1 MSQNKLFTKILMIF
15 LLPALGTFLFTSL
28 MVYEKVKVFDQIN
41 SMHTSLDYMKNVKE
55 LMHSLQKERSISS
68 IYLLSKKFK
77 YNLNNQ
83 RLESNINVEKI
94 KEFFIKNNNITN
106 SKEIKHQLEE
116 LYTLRNE
123 IDRFSI
129 KPYDAINKYIYIN
142 KLLLDSTI
150 SIKLQQAT
158 SLFNRTYLHLNNLL
172 TIKEYA
178 EIEITFMT
186 MINEKKLDQ
195 LRIHHD
201 LINAQAVQ
209 KIHLNEF
216 LLRASVEDI
225 NKYKELIV
233 NPYSTQLAFIRE
245 EFKIVSFED
254 VIYVKNWWEIFRSR
268 TFNLNEMYDFS
279 LIKAKEELLAYHEQ
293 SNNKQQLSFL
303 FLFLSIAIML
313 FLLYLLKSITKKE
326 EKSFNEVDT
335 QHEVYK
341 LLNKTNKILLK
352 IKEEKVLFNGLCY
365 MISKNK
371 NMSFALICKGDKKI
385 HANSSPLKDYVSK
398 KINTPIIYNKSLIA
412 KVFNSGEAII
422 IDTFEK
428 TEASILA
435 AVAKKYNLKSAAA
448 FPIIKFG
455 KVYAVLIIYSNKLSF
470 FNNEIEI
477 LFNNMIND
485 VSHTLEKIAY
495 EEMRKKQEDELRIA
509 SYAFETNEPMLITNK
524 ESQIIKANQAFCNVL
539 GYSLVELVNQTPNM
553 FKSNFHDSDFFKNI
567 WNDLSL
573 HGSWSGELY
582 NYNKKQEL
590 LALRSTITAI
600 KDSKGEIT
608 HYLAQ
613 YLDISKEKEKEKAL
627 EFIATHDNLTRLP
640 NRFLLMDR
648 LKQALLKASRIKNYA
663 CILFIDLDNFKK
675 TNDTMGH
682 EIGDKL
688 LILVANTLKRT
699 LRKED
704 TVARIG
710 GDEFIILAQNLSI
723 DQKEA
728 KAYAKMLANK
738 IKDALN
744 EIKTIDQH
752 VNIVTPSIGITLFN
766 NNERKANE
774 IIKQADKAMYKAK
787 NSGKNTCAFYDL
799 FCDGKTA

>member
-1 MSQNKLFTKILMIF
+1 MTDNTKQPISQIKMDAKSAQM
-15 LLPALGTFLFTSL
+15 
-28 MVYEKVKVFDQIN
+28 
-41 SMHTSLDYMKNVKE
+41 
-55 LMHSLQKERSISS
+55 QKD
-68 IYLLSKKFK
+68 
-77 YNLNNQ
+77 LN
-83 RLESNINVEKI
+83 
-94 KEFFIKNNNITN
+94 
-106 SKEIKHQLEE
+106 
-116 LYTLRNE
+116 
-123 IDRFSI
+123 
-129 KPYDAINKYIYIN
+129 
-142 KLLLDSTI
+142 
-150 SIKLQQAT
+150 
-158 SLFNRTYLHLNNLL
+158 
-172 TIKEYA
+172 A
-178 EIEITFMT
+178 EIHTKT
-186 MINEKKLDQ
+186 
-195 LRIHHD
+195 
-201 LINAQAVQ
+201 
-209 KIHLNEF
+209 
-216 LLRASVEDI
+216 
-225 NKYKELIV
+225 KELIELLGPLGEKYKDLIV
-233 NPYSTQLAFIRE
+233 SPYSTQLAFIRE

-279 LIKAKEELLAYHEQ
+279 LIKAKEELLAYHDQ

>member
-1 MSQNKLFTKILMIF
+1 MIQNKLFTKILMIF

-28 MVYEKVKVFDQIN
+28 MVYEKVKVFDQIKN
-41 SMHTSLDYMKNVKE
+41 MHTSLDYMKNVKE
-55 LMHSLQKERSISS
+55 LMDSLQKERSISS

-83 RLESNINVEKI
+83 RLESNKNVENI
-94 KEFFIKNNNITN
+94 KKFFTNNNRIKN
-106 SKEIKHQLEE
+106 SKKIEQQLEE
-116 LYTLRNE
+116 LFTLRNA
-123 IDRFSI
+123 IDRFSL
-129 KPYDAINKYIYIN
+129 KPYDAINQYIYIN

-150 SIKLQQAT
+150 SIKLEHA
-158 SLFNRTYLHLNNLL
+158 SYLFNRTYLHLNNLL

-195 LRIHHD
+195 IRIHND

-216 LLRASVEDI
+216 LLRASKEDI
-225 NKYKELIV
+225 NKYKNLIEK
-233 NPYSTQLAFIRE
+233 PFSTQLQFIRE

-279 LIKAKEELLAYHEQ
+279 LLNAKEELLDYEEK

-303 FLFLSIAIML
+303 FLFLSIIMTII
-313 FLLYLLKSITKKE
+313 LLYLLKSITKKE

-412 KVFNSGEAII
+412 KVFDSGEGII

-435 AVAKKYNLKSAAA
+435 SVARKYNLKSAAA

-495 EEMRKKQEDELRIA
+495 EDMRKKQEDELRIA

-524 ESQIIKANQAFCNVL
+524 SSHIIKANQAFCNVL
-539 GYSLVELVNQTPNM
+539 GYSLQELVKQTPNM
-553 FKSNFHDSDFFKNI
+553 FKSNYHDSDFFKNI

-600 KDSKGEIT
+600 KDSKGEVT

-627 EFIATHDNLTRLP
+627 EFIATHDNLTKLP

-648 LKQALLKASRIKNYA
+648 LKQALLKAGRIKNYA
-663 CILFIDLDNFKK
+663 CILFIDLDNFKE

-723 DQKEA
+723 DYEEA
-728 KAYAKMLANK
+728 KAYSKALANK
-738 IKDALN
+738 IKAALN
-744 EIKTIDQH
+744 DIKKIDQH
-752 VNIVTPSIGITLFN
+752 TNIVTPSIGITLFN
-766 NNERKANE
+766 DNKQKANE
-774 IIKQADKAMYKAK
+774 LIKQADKAMYQAK
-787 NSGKNTCAFYDL
+787 NSGKNTSSFYEQ
-799 FCDGKTA
+799 T